1 VKYLFEITNTDL
13 LARKGI
19 IHTAKG
25 DIRTPCFVPVVHPEP
40 SKNFID
46 VQTFQDKYL
55 VDFIITSSYILRKR
69 FENKITNLHDLTSF
83 PGPIMTDSGAYQ
95 SLLYGEIELT
105 PKNVIEF
112 QEFIGSDFGVPL
124 DIPISINDSYAEA
137 KMKVEKT
144 IERSRDISSL
154 ISNTNTKWVAPIQGG
169 KFIDLVKKSAQEL
182 GHIEIFDM
190 FAIGSV
196 VEIMNNYMYDT
207 LLEIIL
213 TAKQYLDPK
222 KPVHLFGAGHPSI
235 FPFIVAAGCDSFDSA
250 AYALYAQENRY
261 LTNTQTF
268 LLDELDEFPCN
279 CPICSTISPTEMKGL
294 KKNERVKLLATHNL
308 YVCQTEIM
316 NIRRA
321 ISSGTLWN
329 LLESRSRVHPNLRK
343 GFNVLIKH
351 SSLLLPNSSSTK
363 KKGLFFVSDSD
374 LEKPEVLLHKKRLSE
389 LKLNKR
395 KKLIVLSILNK
406 DITELYDL
414 FTNLKNIMKSNDK
427 LNRNYEFWI
436 LNDYFGIIPLEISDV
451 YPLSQS
457 VSVTTLPENQLMN
470 IIHSTLD
477 FITKLKFK
485 EIIFLGELAEF
496 LTILQNQSFF
506 TFDKEK
512 IKAYNFSVSQ
522 KNFDKIKFILNSVF

>member
-19 IHTAKG
+19 IHTSKG

-40 SKNFID
+40 SKNLVD
-46 VQTFQDKYL
+46 VQAFQDKFM

-69 FENKITNLHDLTSF
+69 FENKITDLHKLTNFS
-83 PGPIMTDSGAYQ
+83 GPIMTDSGAYQ

-124 DIPISINDSYAEA
+124 DIPISINDSYHEA
-137 KMKVEKT
+137 KAKVDKT

-154 ISNTNTKWVAPIQGG
+154 ISDTTTKWVAPIQGG

-182 GHIEIFDM
+182 GHLEIFDM

-222 KPVHLFGAGHPSI
+222 KPIHLFGAGHPSI

-250 AYALYAQENRY
+250 AYALYAHENRY

-268 LLDELDEFPCN
+268 LLDDLDEFPCN
-279 CPICSTISPTEMKGL
+279 CPICSSTTSNDLKGL
-294 KKNERVKLLATHNL
+294 KKNERIKLLATHNL

-329 LLESRSRVHPNLRK
+329 LLESRSRAHPNLRK
-343 GFNVLIKH
+343 GFNILIKH
-351 SSLLLPNSSSTK
+351 SDLLLSNSPSTK

-374 LEKPEVLLHKKRLSE
+374 LERPEVLLHKKRLSE

-395 KKLIVLSILNK
+395 KKLIVLSILNTE
-406 DITELYDL
+406 ITELYDL
-414 FTNLKNIMKSNDK
+414 FSKLKDIIKNNEV

-457 VSVTTLPENQLMN
+457 VSVTTLSKDQLSKN
-470 IIHSTLD
+470 LIHHLE
-477 FITKLKFK
+477 FITKLKFR
-485 EIIFLGELAEF
+485 EIIFLGEINEF
-496 LTILQNQSFF
+496 LPILQTHSYF
-506 TFDKEK
+506 TYNKER
-512 IKAYNFSVSQ
+512 IKAYNIPISQ
-522 KNFDKIKFILNSVF
+522 SNFEKIEFILNGIS

>member
-1 VKYLFEITNTDL
+1 MFEITSTDL

-19 IHTAKG
+19 IHTTKG

-40 SKNFID
+40 SKNFIE
-46 VQTFQDKYL
+46 VQTFRDKYM

-69 FENKITNLHDLTSF
+69 FENKITNLHELTNF

-124 DIPISINDSYAEA
+124 DIPISINDSYIEA
-137 KMKVEKT
+137 KAKVEKT

-154 ISNTNTKWVAPIQGG
+154 ISNTSIKWVAPIQGG

-182 GHIEIFDM
+182 GHIETFDM

-279 CPICSTISPTEMKGL
+279 CSICSSISPNDMKEL
-294 KKNERVKLLATHNL
+294 KKNERVKLLASHNL
-308 YVCQTEIM
+308 SVCQTEIM

-329 LLESRSRVHPNLRK
+329 LLESRSRSHPNLRK
-343 GFNVLIKH
+343 GFNILLKH
-351 SSLLLPNSSSTK
+351 SNLLFLNSPSTK

-374 LEKPEVLLHKKRLSE
+374 LERPEILLHKKRLTE
-389 LKLNKR
+389 LNLNKK
-395 KKLIVLSILNK
+395 KKLIILSILNK

-414 FTNLKNIMKSNDK
+414 FTNLKNIMKNNDK
-427 LNRNYEFWI
+427 LNQKYEFWI
-436 LNDYFGIIPLEISDV
+436 LNDYFGIIPLEVSEV
-451 YPLSQS
+451 FPLSQS
-457 VSVTTLPENQLMN
+457 VSVTTLSKNQVIK
-470 IIHSTLD
+470 IINNTLD
-477 FITKLKFK
+477 LIVKLKFK
-485 EIIFLGELAEF
+485 EIIFLGELNEF
-496 LTILQNQSFF
+496 SSILQNHLFF
-506 TFDKEK
+506 TFNKER
-512 IKAYNFSVSQ
+512 IKAYSFSVS
-522 KNFDKIKFILNSVF
+522 KDNFEKIRFILNAVL